1 MVAVSLPVIRQK
13 WLTYSIIQNNIIMR
27 TLSEITSN
35 IQNIQT
41 TMHGLLTQMNLLD
54 NEYQKAAI
62 ENTSEPYE
70 GWTEMREKLQ
80 TAWQSLNQL
89 WHMEADIELELK
101 VEESERQRAEWESA
115 NQLEY
120 ECD

>member
-1 MVAVSLPVIRQK
+1 MPVIRQK

-54 NEYQKAAI
+54 NEYQKATI
-62 ENTSEPYE
+62 ENTGEPYE
-70 GWTEMREKLQ
+70 GWTEMRDKLQ
-80 TAWQSLNQL
+80 TAWSALNRL
-89 WHMEADIELELK
+89 WHMEADLELELK

-120 ECD
+120 E